1 METDSSDPAARTL
14 LNVQNSDGTLVIS
27 PDRGSDPISVG
38 AYPAITS
45 ATSGDISTHIS
56 PDISTRISPDIS
68 THISPDVTPA
78 TSPGAALAID
88 EARRLGKPVLLCN
101 PENLISAHSAFEW
114 IVRERIDVLNI
125 AGPRSSEF
133 SGIYGLTVRFL
144 LTLLG
149 LCAGEEADKS
159 GHEHRQ
165 KE

>member
-1 METDSSDPAARTL
+1 MRHTLFDALGVRAPQAKQVDRRAAGIEGEEDSIAQPK
-14 LNVQNSDGTLVIS
+14 
-27 PDRGSDPISVG
+27 
-38 AYPAITS
+38 
-45 ATSGDISTHIS
+45 
-56 PDISTRISPDIS
+56 
-68 THISPDVTPA
+68 
-78 TSPGAALAID
+78 AID